1 MITLSKRVQT
11 IKPSATLAM
20 AALAG
25 RLRASGKSIVSLA
38 TGEPDFD
45 TPPEIKKAAIQA
57 IEAGFTKYTPVEGIV
72 ELRQAVID
80 KIKRDNQLD
89 YTLPQVMICAGGK
102 DALFNLA
109 QALLNPGDEVIIP
122 APYWVSYPDIVL
134 LSEAV
139 PVIIPA
145 TIEQDYKITP
155 QQLEQ
160 AITPK
165 TRLFIIN
172 SPSNPTGKAYTPNEL
187 KALAVVLLKYPDIL
201 VATDDIY
208 EAILWSQP
216 HFTNI
221 INVCPELYERCI
233 ILNSFS
239 KTYAMTG
246 WRVGYAA
253 GPEKL
258 IEAMTNVQSQS
269 LSNPT
274 SIAQKAAVAALRGD
288 QQPVRDMVMA
298 YQHRHEYLY
307 ESLRKLPGIR
317 VSPADGTFYLF
328 LDIHE
333 AIQAKGL
340 PNDVVFVEKLLM
352 EQGLA
357 LVPGTAFGA
366 PGCIRLSF
374 AASMETL
381 ADAVKR
387 LSGFIVLN
395 NA

>member
-25 RLRASGKSIVSLA
+25 RLKASGKSIVSLA

-45 TPPEIKKAAIQA
+45 TPLEIKKAGIQA
-57 IEAGFTKYTPVEGIV
+57 IETGFTKYTPVEGIV

-80 KIKRDNQLD
+80 KMKRDNQLD
-89 YTLPQVMICAGGK
+89 YTLPQVMISAGGK

-134 LSEAV
+134 LAEAV
-139 PVIIPA
+139 PVIISTPF
-145 TIEQDYKITP
+145 EQDYKITP
-155 QQLEQ
+155 EQLEQ

-172 SPSNPTGKAYTPNEL
+172 SPSNPTGKAYTHEEL
-187 KALAVVLLKYPDIL
+187 RALADVLLKYPDIL

-216 HFTNI
+216 HFSNI
-221 INVCPELYERCI
+221 INVCPELYERAI
-233 ILNSFS
+233 ILNSLS

-246 WRVGYAA
+246 WRIGYAA
-253 GPEKL
+253 GPAKL

-274 SIAQKAAVAALRGD
+274 SIAQKAAVVALKGS
-288 QQPVRDMVMA
+288 QQPVQDMVKA
-298 YQHRHEYLY
+298 YQQRHEYLY
-307 ESLRKLPGIR
+307 EALKKLPGIR

-340 PNDVVFVEKLLM
+340 KNDAEFVEKLLM

-366 PGCIRLSF
+366 EGCVRLSF
-374 AASMETL
+374 AASQETL
-381 ADAVKR
+381 EDAVKR
-387 LSGFIVLN
+387 LTCFLEN
-395 NA
+395 

>member
-25 RLRASGKSIVSLA
+25 RLKASGKSIVSLA

-45 TPPEIKKAAIQA
+45 TPPEIKKAGIQA

-80 KIKRDNQLD
+80 KMKRDNQLD
-89 YTLPQVMICAGGK
+89 YTLPQVMIAAGGK

-134 LSEAV
+134 LAEAV
-139 PVIIPA
+139 PVIIPT

-155 QQLEQ
+155 EQLEKT
-160 AITPK
+160 ITSK

-172 SPSNPTGKAYTPNEL
+172 SPSNPTGKAYTPTEL
-187 KALAVVLLKYPDIL
+187 KALAEVLLKYPDIL

-221 INVCPELYERCI
+221 INVCPELYERAI

-253 GPEKL
+253 GPAKL

-274 SIAQKAAVAALRGD
+274 SIAQKAAVAALNGS
-288 QQPVRDMVMA
+288 QQPVREMVLA
-298 YQHRHEYLY
+298 YQKRHEYLY
-307 ESLRKLPGIR
+307 EALKKLPGVR

-333 AIQAKGL
+333 AIAAKGFA
-340 PNDVVFVEKLLM
+340 NDVVFVEKLLM
-352 EQGLA
+352 EEGLA

-366 PGCIRLSF
+366 EGCIRLSF
-374 AASMETL
+374 AASQETL
-381 ADAVKR
+381 ADAVGRLKR
-387 LSGFIVLN
+387 FLKN
-395 NA
+395 